1 MLKPVLL
8 KKKKINDKFRKE
20 TYRFQT
26 LTPIIDITE
35 NLQKK
40 NKETLTNVFIEE
52 TKYGKFR
59 KETYRTCPISSV
71 QSNSEDLQ
79 KKLKETLIS
88 VSIKKEKYVSLA
100 SQRNLPT
107 LPKSKT
113 KSTKRQTKR

>member
-40 NKETLTNVFIEE
+40 K
-52 TKYGKFR
+52 
-59 KETYRTCPISSV
+59 
-71 QSNSEDLQ
+71 
-79 KKLKETLIS
+79 
-88 VSIKKEKYVSLA
+88 
-100 SQRNLPT
+100 
-107 LPKSKT
+107 
-113 KSTKRQTKR
+113 